1 MSFPAIVEGTFVAIQ
16 VEDPANPGPPV
27 TLCGLNSHTFT
38 EQVNTRDRFLRD
50 CATPGSIP
58 IRGVAPTGK
67 QWDLSGSGL
76 YNRAQAT
83 LVSSL
88 VGVTA
93 NYRFYIGEPADDAV
107 YASYWEGP
115 AMLTQRQITGGDD
128 GDVAAELTFASDGL
142 WVEVPVT

>member
-16 VEDPANPGPPV
+16 VEEPAASDTFV

-50 CATPGSIP
+50 CATPGSTP

-88 VGVTA
+88 VGVTR
-93 NYRFYIGEPADDAV
+93 NYRFFIGEPADDAV
-107 YASYWEGP
+107 YSSYWQGP

-128 GDVAAELTFASDGL
+128 GDTAAEMTFASDGV
-142 WVEVPVT
+142 WVETEVS